1 MDRLNKLDVYY
12 HDRKVGTMALYQNR
26 LAAFAYSDEWLQ
38 EGFSISPFSLPLEKR
53 VFVPKIDPFEGLFG
67 VFADSLPDGW
77 GRLLVDRLMRKN
89 GLNPHTVG
97 SLERLAIVGNTGMG
111 ALTYRPTIPLES
123 VYNELT
129 LDEIAKECERILQT
143 DTSEKLD
150 YLFAKGGSSG
160 GARPKILPRIDNE
173 DWIIKFPSSED
184 SKDVGRQEYDYALC
198 AKECG
203 IEMEEV
209 RLFPSEKT
217 QGYFGTKRF
226 DRVAEGENGKVH
238 MISAAAILET
248 SHRIPNLD
256 YDILMKLTL
265 QLTKSMEE
273 CEKLYRLMC
282 FNVFAH
288 NRDDHSKN
296 FSYIYRDREKRW
308 ILSPAYDLTYSNS
321 IGGEH
326 ATTVNGN
333 GVDPGMEDLLS
344 VAKKIGI
351 GMAKARKSAAKIQEC
366 VHERL
371 RDYLS
376 DTEIEND

>member
-12 HDRKVGTMALYQNR
+12 HDQKIGTMALYQNR
-26 LAAFAYSDEWLQ
+26 LAAFAYSDKWLQ

-53 VFVPKIDPFEGLFG
+53 VFMPKIDPFEGLFG

-111 ALTYRPTIPLES
+111 ALTYRPAIPLES

-351 GMAKARKSAAKIQEC
+351 GMAKARKTVAEIQEC
-366 VHERL
+366 VQERL

-376 DTEIEND
+376 DRIE

>member
-1 MDRLNKLDVYY
+1 MYIILTGRSEQWHYIKTGLRRLRIVMNGYRRDFRSA
-12 HDRKVGTMALYQNR
+12 H
-26 LAAFAYSDEWLQ
+26 
-38 EGFSISPFSLPLEKR
+38 SLFL
-53 VFVPKIDPFEGLFG
+53 
-67 VFADSLPDGW
+67 
-77 GRLLVDRLMRKN
+77 
-89 GLNPHTVG
+89 
-97 SLERLAIVGNTGMG
+97 
-111 ALTYRPTIPLES
+111 
-123 VYNELT
+123 
-129 LDEIAKECERILQT
+129 
-143 DTSEKLD
+143 
-150 YLFAKGGSSG
+150 
-160 GARPKILPRIDNE
+160 
-173 DWIIKFPSSED
+173 
-184 SKDVGRQEYDYALC
+184 
-198 AKECG
+198 
-203 IEMEEV
+203 
-209 RLFPSEKT
+209 
-217 QGYFGTKRF
+217 
-226 DRVAEGENGKVH
+226 
-238 MISAAAILET
+238 SAAAILET

-265 QLTKSMEE
+265 QFTKSMEE

-333 GVDPGMEDLLS
+333 GVDPGTEDLLS

-351 GMAKARKSAAKIQEC
+351 GMAKARKTAAKIQEC

-376 DTEIEND
+376 DRIE

>member
-1 MDRLNKLDVYY
+1 MYIIMTGRSEQWHYIKTGLRRLRIVMNGYRRDSRSA
-12 HDRKVGTMALYQNR
+12 H
-26 LAAFAYSDEWLQ
+26 F
-38 EGFSISPFSLPLEKR
+38 
-53 VFVPKIDPFEGLFG
+53 LF
-67 VFADSLPDGW
+67 L
-77 GRLLVDRLMRKN
+77 
-89 GLNPHTVG
+89 
-97 SLERLAIVGNTGMG
+97 
-111 ALTYRPTIPLES
+111 S
-123 VYNELT
+123 V
-129 LDEIAKECERILQT
+129 
-143 DTSEKLD
+143 
-150 YLFAKGGSSG
+150 
-160 GARPKILPRIDNE
+160 
-173 DWIIKFPSSED
+173 
-184 SKDVGRQEYDYALC
+184 
-198 AKECG
+198 
-203 IEMEEV
+203 
-209 RLFPSEKT
+209 
-217 QGYFGTKRF
+217 
-226 DRVAEGENGKVH
+226 
-238 MISAAAILET
+238 AAILET

-351 GMAKARKSAAKIQEC
+351 GMAKARKTAAKIQEC